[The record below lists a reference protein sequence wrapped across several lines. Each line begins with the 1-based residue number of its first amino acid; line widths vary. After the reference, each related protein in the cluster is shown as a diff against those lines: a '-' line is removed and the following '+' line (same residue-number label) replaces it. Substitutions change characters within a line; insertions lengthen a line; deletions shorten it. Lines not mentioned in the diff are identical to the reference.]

1 MARSTFAI
9 LVAAA
14 CLGGC
19 AYGTARLNDL
29 RDVARVGL
37 EIGPQFGVHMEAGA
51 LLHTGLGFGLV
62 PNTVNTGYGLMGR
75 RTPLKYH
82 LQCFD
87 LVYIHYRAIDG
98 HPENLCNISPLFPGE
113 TRTHRPRKYDPID
126 WLDTEVALYCVFGAR
141 VGVNPGQL
149 VDFVAGLFTLDIAGD
164 DEMPEEKPARTGTA
178 ARPPSTP
185 GAGSR
190 PTER

>member
-1 MARSTFAI
+1 MARSF
-9 LVAAA
+9 LPLLLAAA

-37 EIGPQFGVHMEAGA
+37 ELGPQFGVHAEAGA

-62 PNTVNTGYGLMGR
+62 PATVNTGVGLMGR
-75 RTPLKYH
+75 HTPIKYH

-87 LVYIHYRAIDG
+87 LVYVHYRAIDG
-98 HPENLCNISPLFPGE
+98 HPENLCSFSPLFPG
-113 TRTHRPRKYDPID
+113 RTPTHNPREYHPID
-126 WLDTEVALYCVFGAR
+126 WLDTEVAVYCVLGAR

-149 VDFVAGLFTLDIAGD
+149 VDFVAGLFTLDPAGD
-164 DEMPEEKPARTGTA
+164 DIVPADRPPPTPRA
-178 ARPPSTP
+178 ARAPPLP
-185 GAGSR
+185 REPVPA
-190 PTER
+190 E